1 LLVTKKDGSE
11 RSIEDA
17 TGKLKTIQ
25 KILNTYL
32 QATFYTVK
40 TKAAYGYV
48 ANARDNKDIRTYI
61 TGALKHQGNPYLL
74 NIDLKDFFHFVT
86 EKQVKHI
93 FQHYP
98 FLFPEVAVT
107 MLTKLICYNGRLP
120 MGTHTSPAMS
130 NFALRQMDL
139 DLLNIANRFY
149 WQLTRYADDISFSSK
164 EPITAA
170 HFKMIQSIIRKRKF
184 EINEEKTKWFEP
196 DDEKVVTGII
206 VNIDSLDLPTA
217 FIDGLRQ
224 DVKRLQEIIEIQNK
238 AGSIRTVWVD
248 KFKQVIR
255 GKINYLMN
263 VKGRD
268 DEIYKEVVNDFKAAT
283 RPPAD
288 EFGVMS
294 WRFFPY

>member
-1 LLVTKKDGSE
+1 
-11 RSIEDA
+11 
-17 TGKLKTIQ
+17 
-25 KILNTYL
+25 
-32 QATFYTVK
+32 
-40 TKAAYGYV
+40 
-48 ANARDNKDIRTYI
+48 
-61 TGALKHQGNPYLL
+61 
-74 NIDLKDFFHFVT
+74 
-86 EKQVKHI
+86 
-93 FQHYP
+93 
-98 FLFPEVAVT
+98 
-107 MLTKLICYNGRLP
+107 
-120 MGTHTSPAMS
+120 MS

-149 WQLTRYADDISFSSK
+149 WQLTRYADDISFSSR
-164 EPITAA
+164 EPITTA
-170 HFKMIQSIIRKRKF
+170 HFKMIQSVTRKRKF